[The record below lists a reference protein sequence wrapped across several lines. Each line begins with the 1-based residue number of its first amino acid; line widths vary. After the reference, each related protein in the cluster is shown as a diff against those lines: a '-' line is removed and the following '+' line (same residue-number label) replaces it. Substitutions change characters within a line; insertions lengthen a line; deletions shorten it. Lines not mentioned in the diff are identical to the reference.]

1 MSEMMI
7 EHPIAIIEN
16 LLKLRKGD
24 EGRLLY
30 LRKAIT
36 LGKTIYESDKKYLK
50 KLQNEISLNSDKT
63 SDDSTFEKTEN
74 DKNFSSKSWD
84 GSNIIDFEFDIENIQ
99 TSLES
104 LKRKEAQIKD
114 NLSLLLINREISSQ
128 RDLDKSNS
136 YGKFSNLPKTSSSD
150 LFDVLHNHPSP
161 KPSKF
166 FGMTNYDLM
175 TYLSAGFFSLWI
187 AGNQNLIELGSLQ
200 GLSLGFSIGS
210 AVSAGVLYFK
220 AKNKP

>member
-1 MSEMMI
+1 MI
-7 EHPIAIIEN
+7 EHPVAIIEN

-50 KLQNEISLNSDKT
+50 KLQNEISLNPDKT
-63 SDDSTFEKTEN
+63 STDSPFEEHGHGERPSN
-74 DKNFSSKSWD
+74 SLDKPNFT
-84 GSNIIDFEFDIENIQ
+84 DFEFEIKNIQ
-99 TSLES
+99 TSLEV
-104 LKRKEAQIKD
+104 LKRKETQIKD
-114 NLSLLLINREISSQ
+114 NLTLLLINREISSQ

-136 YGKFSNLPKTSSSD
+136 YGVFSNLPKTSSSD
-150 LFDVLHNHPSP
+150 LFDMLHNPPLP
-161 KPSKF
+161 KSSEF
-166 FGMTNYDLM
+166 FGMTNYDLLA
-175 TYLSAGFFSLWI
+175 YLSVGFFSLWI
-187 AGNQNLIELGSLQ
+187 AGSQNLIELGSLH

-210 AVSAGVLYFK
+210 AVSAGMLYFK

>member
-1 MSEMMI
+1 MSELII

-16 LLKLRKGD
+16 LLKLGKGD

-50 KLQNEISLNSDKT
+50 KLQNEISLNSSNIRNDT
-63 SDDSTFEKTEN
+63 ALEKFDPNN
-74 DKNFSSKSWD
+74 DQPSKSFD
-84 GSNIIDFEFDIENIQ
+84 KQNLSGFDFDIKNIQ
-99 TSLES
+99 TSLEN

-114 NLSLLLINREISSQ
+114 NLTLLSINREISSQ

-136 YGKFSNLPKTSSSD
+136 YGLFSNLSKTSSSD
-150 LFDVLHNHPSP
+150 LFDLLPNSPSK

-166 FGMTNYDLM
+166 FGIENYDLM
-175 TYLSAGFFSLWI
+175 TYLSVGFFSLWV
-187 AGNQNLIELGSLQ
+187 AGNQNLIDLGSLQ

-210 AVSAGVLYFK
+210 AASAGILYFK
-220 AKNKP
+220 AKNQI